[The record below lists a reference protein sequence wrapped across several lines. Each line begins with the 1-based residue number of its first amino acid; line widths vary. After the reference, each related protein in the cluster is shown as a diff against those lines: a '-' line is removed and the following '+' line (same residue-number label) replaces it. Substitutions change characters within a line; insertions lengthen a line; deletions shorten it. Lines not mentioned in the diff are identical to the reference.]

1 MDEEELDI
9 IIPEESEEDKVELA
23 DMPEANVLDSKTMG
37 KLKNILQ
44 KNKNLILRMRKE
56 NEELSRKVRMIKE
69 NNSEFV
75 KLVEV
80 LESEILSLTDN
91 ISDKYRYSFEDG
103 GWVEKDTGRK
113 AVLEEVFKNP
123 DINVINA
130 QLEEI
135 LRLVKLHKKRIKKK

>member
-1 MDEEELDI
+1 MGEDELEI
-9 IIPEESEEDKVELA
+9 GVPEEFEEDKVEITDMQEA
-23 DMPEANVLDSKTMG
+23 DVLDSKSMG
-37 KLKNILQ
+37 KLKKILE

-56 NEELSRKVRMIKE
+56 NQVLSRKVKMIAE
-69 NNSEFV
+69 NNSEFAG
-75 KLVEV
+75 LVEI
-80 LESEILSLTDN
+80 LESEIQSLTDN
-91 ISDKYRYSFEDG
+91 VSDKYRYSFEDG
-103 GWVEKDTGRK
+103 GWVEKGTGRK